1 MAKVYDALRRAEQER
16 RRLTGA
22 EDATVTAPEPA
33 EWEPIG
39 HVVPPTR
46 KRFWKRASRRRSVAA
61 AVQHADL
68 NKRRIALL
76 QPDSF
81 VAEQYRTLR
90 GRIDALSS
98 QRPVRTLAVVSALP
112 REGKTTA
119 AINLA
124 SVTALSLGRRVLLV
138 DCDLRRPQ
146 VHSSLG
152 IHPEAGLAELLCD
165 RVGLDQAISKVEGFN
180 LEVIGV
186 REKPEN
192 PSELLGSERMKELVQ
207 ELAQRYDRV
216 ILDTPA
222 ALGLPDAKAIAEICD
237 GVVIVA
243 RASSTPQAEL
253 EALLD
258 LVDRRRVL
266 GLVLN
271 GVEQR
276 GGRYGYAS

>member
-46 KRFWKRASRRRSVAA
+46 ERFWKRASRRRSVAA

-90 GRIDALSS
+90 GRID
-98 QRPVRTLAVVSALP
+98 
-112 REGKTTA
+112 
-119 AINLA
+119 
-124 SVTALSLGRRVLLV
+124 ALSLGRRVLLV